1 MRRNSRV
8 RFAVSLLVLCLCLAV
23 NACAADEGGSAA
35 NGSANEI
42 FKWVNFAIVAA
53 LLIWVFGKKLPPLFH
68 QNAER
73 ISAAIDKA
81 KAAKEEAERQVQD
94 AERKLAQLEQEVAAL
109 KTKAQKESAAEAERI
124 RVLAESE
131 AKKVDAAAQGEI
143 AAAEH
148 AARLH
153 LKALAAGLAVDG
165 AESLLAKRL
174 TPAAQETLVDAF
186 VSSLDGRPN

>member
-1 MRRNSRV
+1 MRPHSRV
-8 RFAVSLLVLCLCLAV
+8 SSLSLLVLCLCFAV
-23 NACAADEGGSAA
+23 NASAAEEGGAA

-42 FKWVNFAIVAA
+42 FKWINFAIIAA
-53 LLIWVFGKKLPPLFH
+53 LLIWVFAKKLPPLFH

-73 ISAAIDKA
+73 ISSAISKA
-81 KAAKEEAERQVQD
+81 KAAKEEAERQVRE
-94 AERKLAQLEQEVAAL
+94 AETKLAKLEQEVAAL
-109 KTKAQKESAAEAERI
+109 RVRAQQESAAEAERI
-124 RVLAESE
+124 RALAQSE
-131 AKKVDAAAQGEI
+131 AKKVDAAAGEEI

-153 LKALAAGLAVDG
+153 LKAVAAGLAVDK
-165 AESLLAKRL
+165 AESLLVKRL